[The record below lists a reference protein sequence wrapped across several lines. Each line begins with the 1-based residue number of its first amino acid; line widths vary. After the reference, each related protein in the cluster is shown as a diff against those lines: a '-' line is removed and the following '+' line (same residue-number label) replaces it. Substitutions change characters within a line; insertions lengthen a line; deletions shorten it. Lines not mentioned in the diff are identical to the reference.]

1 MDQPW
6 RAIETESDIELNSYR
21 FLAWLQ
27 QADRALNKRALFPW
41 KEELLLGLRY
51 TNSTLNQ
58 LQQGAF
64 QTKPELLGFRGIP
77 PQAIY
82 QKNEPEQAH
91 RSLVDYLEWCRNHL
105 EKRRQLATS
114 IEDEIAPEIQVEE
127 LGIQAINR
135 NEGYVLLSP
144 EKKSHLIFHY
154 HCLPLIIQAELPFP
168 KVTLRF
174 VKRISGKD
182 VLAIKYMLC
191 KPYHYQVFRVLG
203 FPQEPLRETL
213 LPILENKIGAY
224 LAA

>member
-21 FLAWLQ
+21 FMAWLQ
-27 QADRALNKRALFPW
+27 KADQALHKRALFPW
-41 KEELLLGLRY
+41 KEELLRGLTY
-51 TNSTLNQ
+51 TNTTLNQ
-58 LQQGAF
+58 LQHAPF
-64 QTKPELLGFRGIP
+64 QSKAELLGFRGIP
-77 PQAIY
+77 PQPVY

-91 RSLVDYLEWCRNHL
+91 RSLVDYLEWCRSHL
-105 EKRRQLATS
+105 EKRRQLAIT

-127 LGIQAINR
+127 LGIQAIHR
-135 NEGYVLLSP
+135 NEGFVLLSP
-144 EKKSHLIFHY
+144 EKNSHLIFRY
-154 HCLPLIIQAELPFP
+154 QCIPLITQTEIPFP
-168 KVTLRF
+168 KVKLHF
-174 VKRISGKD
+174 FKRISGQD